1 MNTTFRRQLTLML
14 CILLAA
20 TILLGVSFWFIFD
33 RYAARKQEASLQ
45 STANSLAA
53 LTQLYSSP
61 LSMYQDWD
69 FLINLSLASAASEND
84 ILICSTDGTTVLC
97 AEDIQGCEHVGK
109 QLGNVTVEE
118 ILSRSSPIN
127 LDEEASALYGERR
140 LAVATAAY
148 SSGGDAI
155 CIVIAS
161 VERTELSSLTG
172 GALKIFALTAL
183 IVLFVVL
190 LAMPSLARR
199 EAKPIKDMAAAARQI
214 AHGNLSVRVPTG
226 YQNEEIEELAVAFNN
241 MADSVQHSETIRQ
254 EFVANVS
261 HELKT
266 PMTTIAGYLDG
277 MLDGTIPPE
286 KQRSYM
292 ELVSTEVRRL
302 SRLVRN
308 MLDVARLKDQGIP
321 PEKLSDFDI
330 CEEASQALLSFEQR
344 INQKHLNVEIDM
356 PEFGLTVHAFADAV
370 TQVLY
375 NLLDNAVK
383 FINDGGTLSIRVV
396 QQGAKAVVSV
406 GNTGPT
412 IAPEELSLIFDRFH
426 KTDKSRSTDRD
437 GVGLGLYIV
446 KTIVLAHGEDI
457 YVTSQ
462 DGKTEFTFT
471 MPLKK

>member
-20 TILLGVSFWFIFD
+20 TILLGLAFWVVFD
-33 RYAARKQEASLQ
+33 RYAARKQETSLQ
-45 STANSLAA
+45 STADTVAS
-53 LTQLYSSP
+53 LTQFYSSP
-61 LSMYQDWD
+61 ASMYLDWD
-69 FLINLSLASAASEND
+69 FRLNLSAASGASEND
-84 ILICSTDGTTVLC
+84 VLLCTTDGQVFLC
-97 AEDIQGCEHVGK
+97 AQDVQDCEHIGRT
-109 QLGNVTVEE
+109 LG
-118 ILSRSSPIN
+118 
-127 LDEEASALYGERR
+127 ASAVEKITKQGSASIDDAATLLYGEKR
-140 LAVATAAY
+140 LAVASAAY
-148 SSGGDAI
+148 SSDGTFM
-155 CIVIAS
+155 CIVVAS
-161 VERTELSSLTG
+161 MKRADLSALTG
-172 GALKIFALTAL
+172 GALRLFILTAL
-183 IVLFVVL
+183 AVFLVAL
-190 LAMPSLARR
+190 LAMPYLTRR
-199 EAKPIKDMAAAARQI
+199 ETKPIKDMAAAARQL

-226 YQNEEIEELAVAFNN
+226 YQNEEMEELAVAFNN
-241 MADSVQHSETIRQ
+241 MAASVQNSETIRQ

-277 MLDGTIPPE
+277 ILDGTIPPE
-286 KQRSYM
+286 KHRVYM

-321 PEKLSDFDI
+321 PDKLTDFDI

-344 INQKHLNVEIDM
+344 INQKHLNVDIDM

-370 TQVLY
+370 SQVIY

-383 FINDGGTLSIRVV
+383 FIDDGGTLSVHAR
-396 QQGAKAVVSV
+396 QQGGKAVVSIA
-406 GNTGPT
+406 NTGPT
-412 IAPEELSLIFDRFH
+412 IDPAELPLIFDRFH

-457 YVTSQ
+457 YVTSR

>member
-20 TILLGVSFWFIFD
+20 TILLGLAFWVVFD
-33 RYAARKQEASLQ
+33 RYAARKQETSLQ
-45 STANSLAA
+45 STADTVAS
-53 LTQLYSSP
+53 LTQFYSSP
-61 LSMYQDWD
+61 ASMYLDWD
-69 FLINLSLASAASEND
+69 FRLNLSAASGASEND
-84 ILICSTDGTTVLC
+84 VLLCTTDGQVFLC
-97 AEDIQGCEHVGK
+97 AQDVQDCEHIGRT
-109 QLGNVTVEE
+109 LG
-118 ILSRSSPIN
+118 
-127 LDEEASALYGERR
+127 ASAVEKITKQGSASIDDAATLLYGEKR
-140 LAVATAAY
+140 LAVASAAY
-148 SSGGDAI
+148 SSDGTFM
-155 CIVIAS
+155 CIVVAS
-161 VERTELSSLTG
+161 MKRADLSALTG
-172 GALKIFALTAL
+172 GTLRLFILTAL
-183 IVLFVVL
+183 AVFLVAL
-190 LAMPSLARR
+190 LAMPYLTRR
-199 EAKPIKDMAAAARQI
+199 ETKPIKDMAAAARQL

-226 YQNEEIEELAVAFNN
+226 YQNEEMEELAVAFNN
-241 MADSVQHSETIRQ
+241 MAASVQNSETIRQ

-277 MLDGTIPPE
+277 ILDGTIPPE
-286 KQRSYM
+286 KHRVYM

-321 PEKLSDFDI
+321 PDKLTDFDI

-344 INQKHLNVEIDM
+344 INQKHLNVDIDM
-356 PEFGLTVHAFADAV
+356 PEIGLTVHAFADAV
-370 TQVLY
+370 SQVIY

-383 FINDGGTLSIRVV
+383 FIDDGGTLSIHAR
-396 QQGAKAVVSV
+396 QQGGKAVVSIA
-406 GNTGPT
+406 NTGPT
-412 IAPEELSLIFDRFH
+412 IDPAELPLIFDRFH

-457 YVTSQ
+457 YVTSR

>member
-20 TILLGVSFWFIFD
+20 TILLGLAFWVVFD
-33 RYAARKQEASLQ
+33 RYAARKQETSLQ
-45 STANSLAA
+45 STADTVAS
-53 LTQLYSSP
+53 LTQFYSSP
-61 LSMYQDWD
+61 ASMYLDWD
-69 FLINLSLASAASEND
+69 FRLNLSAASGASEND
-84 ILICSTDGTTVLC
+84 VLLCTTDGQVFLC
-97 AEDIQGCEHVGK
+97 AQDVQDCEHIGRTLGTSAVEKITK
-109 QLGNVTVEE
+109 QG
-118 ILSRSSPIN
+118 S
-127 LDEEASALYGERR
+127 ASIDDAATLLYGEKR
-140 LAVATAAY
+140 LAVASAAY
-148 SSGGDAI
+148 SSDGTFM
-155 CIVIAS
+155 CIVVAS
-161 VERTELSSLTG
+161 MKRADLSALTG
-172 GALKIFALTAL
+172 GTLRLFILTAL
-183 IVLFVVL
+183 AVFLVVL
-190 LAMPSLARR
+190 LAMPYLTRR
-199 EAKPIKDMAAAARQI
+199 ETKPIKDMAAAARQL

-226 YQNEEIEELAVAFNN
+226 YQNEEMEELAVAFNN
-241 MADSVQHSETIRQ
+241 MAASVQNSETIRQ

-277 MLDGTIPPE
+277 ILDGTIPPE
-286 KQRSYM
+286 KHRVYM

-321 PEKLSDFDI
+321 PDKLTDFDI

-344 INQKHLNVEIDM
+344 INQKHLNVDIDM

-370 TQVLY
+370 SQVIY

-383 FINDGGTLSIRVV
+383 FIDDGGTLSIHAR
-396 QQGAKAVVSV
+396 QQGGKAVVSIA
-406 GNTGPT
+406 NTGPT
-412 IAPEELSLIFDRFH
+412 IDPAELPLIFDRFH

-457 YVTSQ
+457 YVTSR

>member
-20 TILLGVSFWFIFD
+20 TILLGLAFWVVFD
-33 RYAARKQEASLQ
+33 RYAARKQETSLQ
-45 STANSLAA
+45 STADTVAS
-53 LTQLYSSP
+53 LTQFYSSP
-61 LSMYQDWD
+61 ASMYLDWD
-69 FLINLSLASAASEND
+69 FRLNLSAASGASEND
-84 ILICSTDGTTVLC
+84 VLLCTTDGQVFLC
-97 AEDIQGCEHVGK
+97 AQDVQDCEHIGRT
-109 QLGNVTVEE
+109 LG
-118 ILSRSSPIN
+118 
-127 LDEEASALYGERR
+127 ASAVEKITKQGSASIDDAATLLYGEKR
-140 LAVATAAY
+140 LAVASAAY
-148 SSGGDAI
+148 SSDGTFM
-155 CIVIAS
+155 CIVVAS
-161 VERTELSSLTG
+161 MKRADLSALTG
-172 GALKIFALTAL
+172 GTLRLFILTAL
-183 IVLFVVL
+183 AVFLVAL
-190 LAMPSLARR
+190 LAMPYLTRR
-199 EAKPIKDMAAAARQI
+199 ETKPIKDMAAAARQL

-226 YQNEEIEELAVAFNN
+226 YQNEEMEELAVAFNN
-241 MADSVQHSETIRQ
+241 MAASVQNSETIRQ

-277 MLDGTIPPE
+277 ILDGTIPPE
-286 KQRSYM
+286 KHRVYM

-321 PEKLSDFDI
+321 PDKLTDFDI

-344 INQKHLNVEIDM
+344 INQKHLNVDIDM

-370 TQVLY
+370 SQVIY

-383 FINDGGTLSIRVV
+383 FIDDGGTLSVHAR
-396 QQGAKAVVSV
+396 QQGGKAVVSIA
-406 GNTGPT
+406 NTGPT
-412 IAPEELSLIFDRFH
+412 IDPAELPLIFDRFH

-457 YVTSQ
+457 YVTSR

>member
-14 CILLAA
+14 CILLVA
-20 TILLGVSFWFIFD
+20 TILLGLAFWVVFD
-33 RYAARKQEASLQ
+33 RYAARKQETSLQ
-45 STANSLAA
+45 STADTVAS
-53 LTQLYSSP
+53 LTQFYSSP
-61 LSMYQDWD
+61 ASMYLDWD
-69 FLINLSLASAASEND
+69 FRLNLSAASGASEND
-84 ILICSTDGTTVLC
+84 VLLCTTDGQVFLC
-97 AEDIQGCEHVGK
+97 AQDVQDCEHIGRT
-109 QLGNVTVEE
+109 LG
-118 ILSRSSPIN
+118 
-127 LDEEASALYGERR
+127 ASAVEKITKQGSASIDDAATLLYGEKR
-140 LAVATAAY
+140 LAVASAAY
-148 SSGGDAI
+148 SSDGTFM
-155 CIVIAS
+155 CIVVAS
-161 VERTELSSLTG
+161 MKRADLSALTG
-172 GALKIFALTAL
+172 GTLRLFILTAL
-183 IVLFVVL
+183 AVFLVAL
-190 LAMPSLARR
+190 LAMPYLTRR
-199 EAKPIKDMAAAARQI
+199 ETKPIKDMAAAARQL

-226 YQNEEIEELAVAFNN
+226 YQNEEMEELAVAFNN
-241 MADSVQHSETIRQ
+241 MAASVQNSETIRQ

-277 MLDGTIPPE
+277 ILDGTIPPE
-286 KQRSYM
+286 KHRVYM

-321 PEKLSDFDI
+321 PDKLTDFDI

-344 INQKHLNVEIDM
+344 INQKHLNVDIDM

-370 TQVLY
+370 SQVIY

-383 FINDGGTLSIRVV
+383 FIDDGGTLSVHAR
-396 QQGAKAVVSV
+396 QQGGKAVVSIA
-406 GNTGPT
+406 NTGPT
-412 IAPEELSLIFDRFH
+412 IDPAELPLIFDRFH

-457 YVTSQ
+457 YVTSR

>member
-1 MNTTFRRQLTLML
+1 MNTTFRRQFTLML

-20 TILLGVSFWFIFD
+20 TILLGLAFWVVFD
-33 RYAARKQEASLQ
+33 RYAARKQETSLQ
-45 STANSLAA
+45 STADTVAS
-53 LTQLYSSP
+53 LTQFYSSP
-61 LSMYQDWD
+61 ASMYLDWD
-69 FLINLSLASAASEND
+69 FRLNLSAASGASEND
-84 ILICSTDGTTVLC
+84 VLLCTTDGQVFLC
-97 AEDIQGCEHVGK
+97 AQDVQDCEHIGRT
-109 QLGNVTVEE
+109 LG
-118 ILSRSSPIN
+118 
-127 LDEEASALYGERR
+127 ASAVEKITKQGSASIDDAATLLYGEKR
-140 LAVATAAY
+140 LAVASAAY
-148 SSGGDAI
+148 SSDGTFM
-155 CIVIAS
+155 CIVVAS
-161 VERTELSSLTG
+161 MKRADLSALTG
-172 GALKIFALTAL
+172 GTLRLFILTAL
-183 IVLFVVL
+183 AVFLVAL
-190 LAMPSLARR
+190 LAMPYLTRR
-199 EAKPIKDMAAAARQI
+199 ETKPIKDMAAAARQL

-226 YQNEEIEELAVAFNN
+226 YQNEEMEELAVAFNN
-241 MADSVQHSETIRQ
+241 MAASVQNSETIRQ

-277 MLDGTIPPE
+277 ILDGTIPPE
-286 KQRSYM
+286 KHRVYM

-321 PEKLSDFDI
+321 PDKLTDFDI

-344 INQKHLNVEIDM
+344 INQKHLNVDIDM

-370 TQVLY
+370 SQVIY

-383 FINDGGTLSIRVV
+383 FIDDGGTLSIHAR
-396 QQGAKAVVSV
+396 QQGGKAVVSIA
-406 GNTGPT
+406 NTGPT
-412 IAPEELSLIFDRFH
+412 IDPAELPLIFDRFH

-457 YVTSQ
+457 YVTSR

>member
-20 TILLGVSFWFIFD
+20 TILLGLAFWVVFD
-33 RYAARKQEASLQ
+33 RYAARKQETSLQ
-45 STANSLAA
+45 STADTVAS
-53 LTQLYSSP
+53 LTQFYSSP
-61 LSMYQDWD
+61 ASMYLDWD
-69 FLINLSLASAASEND
+69 FRLNLSAASGASEND
-84 ILICSTDGTTVLC
+84 VLLCTTDGQVFLC
-97 AEDIQGCEHVGK
+97 AQDVQDCEHIGRT
-109 QLGNVTVEE
+109 LG
-118 ILSRSSPIN
+118 
-127 LDEEASALYGERR
+127 ASAVEKITKQGSASIDDAATLLYGEKR
-140 LAVATAAY
+140 LAVASAAY
-148 SSGGDAI
+148 SSDGTFM
-155 CIVIAS
+155 CIVVAS
-161 VERTELSSLTG
+161 MKRADLSALTG
-172 GALKIFALTAL
+172 GTLRLFILTAL
-183 IVLFVVL
+183 AVFLVAL
-190 LAMPSLARR
+190 LAMPYLTRR
-199 EAKPIKDMAAAARQI
+199 ETKPIKDMAAAARQL

-226 YQNEEIEELAVAFNN
+226 YQNEEMEELAVAFNN
-241 MADSVQHSETIRQ
+241 MAASVQNSETIRQ

-277 MLDGTIPPE
+277 ILDGTIPPE
-286 KQRSYM
+286 KHRVYM

-321 PEKLSDFDI
+321 PDKLTDFDI

-344 INQKHLNVEIDM
+344 INQKHLNVDIDM

-370 TQVLY
+370 SQVIY

-383 FINDGGTLSIRVV
+383 FIDDGGTLSVHAR
-396 QQGAKAVVSV
+396 QQGGKAVVSIA
-406 GNTGPT
+406 NTGPT
-412 IAPEELSLIFDRFH
+412 IDPAELPLIFDRFH

-457 YVTSQ
+457 YVTSH

>member
-20 TILLGVSFWFIFD
+20 TILLGLAFWVVFD
-33 RYAARKQEASLQ
+33 RYAARKQETSLQ
-45 STANSLAA
+45 STADTVAS
-53 LTQLYSSP
+53 LTQFYSSP
-61 LSMYQDWD
+61 ASMYLDWD
-69 FLINLSLASAASEND
+69 FRLNLSAASGASEND
-84 ILICSTDGTTVLC
+84 VLLCTTDGQVFLC
-97 AEDIQGCEHVGK
+97 AQDVQDCEHIGRTLGTSAVEKITK
-109 QLGNVTVEE
+109 QG
-118 ILSRSSPIN
+118 S
-127 LDEEASALYGERR
+127 ASIDDAATLLYGEKR
-140 LAVATAAY
+140 LAVASAAY
-148 SSGGDAI
+148 SSDGTFM
-155 CIVIAS
+155 CIVVAS
-161 VERTELSSLTG
+161 MKRADLSALTG
-172 GALKIFALTAL
+172 GALRLFILTAL
-183 IVLFVVL
+183 AVFLVAL
-190 LAMPSLARR
+190 LAMPYLTRR
-199 EAKPIKDMAAAARQI
+199 ETKPIKDMAAAARQL

-226 YQNEEIEELAVAFNN
+226 YQNEEMEELAVAFNN
-241 MADSVQHSETIRQ
+241 LAASVQNSETIRQ

-277 MLDGTIPPE
+277 ILDGTIPPE
-286 KQRSYM
+286 KHRVYM

-321 PEKLSDFDI
+321 PDKLTDFDI

-344 INQKHLNVEIDM
+344 INQKHLNVDIDM

-370 TQVLY
+370 SQVIY

-383 FINDGGTLSIRVV
+383 FIDDGGTLSIHAR
-396 QQGAKAVVSV
+396 QQGGKAVVSIA
-406 GNTGPT
+406 NTGPT
-412 IAPEELSLIFDRFH
+412 IDPAELPLIFDRFH

-457 YVTSQ
+457 YVTSR

>member
-20 TILLGVSFWFIFD
+20 TILLGLAFWVVFD
-33 RYAARKQEASLQ
+33 RYAARKQETSLQ
-45 STANSLAA
+45 STADTVAS
-53 LTQLYSSP
+53 LTQFYSSP
-61 LSMYQDWD
+61 ASMYLDWD
-69 FLINLSLASAASEND
+69 FRLNLSAASGASEND
-84 ILICSTDGTTVLC
+84 VLLCTTDGQVFLC
-97 AEDIQGCEHVGK
+97 AQDVQDCEHIGRT
-109 QLGNVTVEE
+109 LG
-118 ILSRSSPIN
+118 
-127 LDEEASALYGERR
+127 ASAVEKITKQGSASIDDAATLLYGEKR
-140 LAVATAAY
+140 LAVASAAY
-148 SSGGDAI
+148 SSDGTFM
-155 CIVIAS
+155 CIVVAS
-161 VERTELSSLTG
+161 MKRADLSALTG
-172 GALKIFALTAL
+172 GTLRLFILTAL
-183 IVLFVVL
+183 AVFLVAL
-190 LAMPSLARR
+190 LAMPYLTRR
-199 EAKPIKDMAAAARQI
+199 ETKPIKDMAAAARQH

-226 YQNEEIEELAVAFNN
+226 YQNEEMEELAVAFNN
-241 MADSVQHSETIRQ
+241 MAASVQNSETIRQ

-277 MLDGTIPPE
+277 ILDGTIPPE
-286 KQRSYM
+286 KHRVYM

-321 PEKLSDFDI
+321 PDKLTDFDI

-344 INQKHLNVEIDM
+344 INQKHLNVDIDM

-370 TQVLY
+370 SQVIY

-383 FINDGGTLSIRVV
+383 FIDDGGTLSIHAR
-396 QQGAKAVVSV
+396 QQGGKAVVSIA
-406 GNTGPT
+406 NTGPT
-412 IAPEELSLIFDRFH
+412 IDPAELPLIFDRFH

-457 YVTSQ
+457 YVTSR

>member
-20 TILLGVSFWFIFD
+20 TILLGLAFWVLFD
-33 RYAARKQEASLQ
+33 RYAARKQETSLQ
-45 STANSLAA
+45 STADTVAS
-53 LTQLYSSP
+53 LTQFYSSP
-61 LSMYQDWD
+61 ASMYLDWD
-69 FLINLSLASAASEND
+69 FRLNLSAASGASEND
-84 ILICSTDGTTVLC
+84 VLLCTTDGQVFLC
-97 AEDIQGCEHVGK
+97 AQDVQDCEHIGRT
-109 QLGNVTVEE
+109 LG
-118 ILSRSSPIN
+118 
-127 LDEEASALYGERR
+127 ASAVEKITKQGSASIDDAATLLYGEKR
-140 LAVATAAY
+140 LAVASAAY
-148 SSGGDAI
+148 SSDGTFM
-155 CIVIAS
+155 CIVVAS
-161 VERTELSSLTG
+161 MKRADLSALTG
-172 GALKIFALTAL
+172 GTLRLFILTAL
-183 IVLFVVL
+183 AVFLVAL
-190 LAMPSLARR
+190 LAMPYLTRR
-199 EAKPIKDMAAAARQI
+199 ETKPIKDMAAAARQL

-226 YQNEEIEELAVAFNN
+226 YQNEEMEELAVAFNN
-241 MADSVQHSETIRQ
+241 MAASVQNSETIRQ

-277 MLDGTIPPE
+277 ILDGTIPPE
-286 KQRSYM
+286 KHRVYM

-321 PEKLSDFDI
+321 PDKLTDFDI

-344 INQKHLNVEIDM
+344 INQKHLNVDIDM

-370 TQVLY
+370 SQVIY

-383 FINDGGTLSIRVV
+383 FIDDGGTLSIHAR
-396 QQGAKAVVSV
+396 QQGGKAVVSIA
-406 GNTGPT
+406 NTGPT
-412 IAPEELSLIFDRFH
+412 IDPAELPLIFDRFH

-457 YVTSQ
+457 YVTSR

>member
-20 TILLGVSFWFIFD
+20 TILLGLAFWVVFD
-33 RYAARKQEASLQ
+33 RYAARKQETSLQ
-45 STANSLAA
+45 STADTVAS
-53 LTQLYSSP
+53 LTQFYSSP
-61 LSMYQDWD
+61 ASMYLDWD
-69 FLINLSLASAASEND
+69 FRLNLSAASGASEND
-84 ILICSTDGTTVLC
+84 VLLCSTDGQVFLC
-97 AEDIQGCEHVGK
+97 AQDVQDCEHIGRT
-109 QLGNVTVEE
+109 LG
-118 ILSRSSPIN
+118 
-127 LDEEASALYGERR
+127 ASAVEKITKQGSASIDDAATLLYGEKR
-140 LAVATAAY
+140 LAVASAAY
-148 SSGGDAI
+148 SSDGTFM
-155 CIVIAS
+155 CIVVAS
-161 VERTELSSLTG
+161 MKRADLSALTG
-172 GALKIFALTAL
+172 GTLRLFILTAL
-183 IVLFVVL
+183 AVFLVAL
-190 LAMPSLARR
+190 LAMPYLTRR
-199 EAKPIKDMAAAARQI
+199 ETKPIKDMAAAARQL

-226 YQNEEIEELAVAFNN
+226 YQNEEMEELAVAFNN
-241 MADSVQHSETIRQ
+241 MAASVQNSETIRQ

-277 MLDGTIPPE
+277 ILDGTIPPE
-286 KQRSYM
+286 KHRVYM

-321 PEKLSDFDI
+321 PDKLTDFDI

-344 INQKHLNVEIDM
+344 INQKHLNVDIDM

-370 TQVLY
+370 SQVIY

-383 FINDGGTLSIRVV
+383 FIDDGGTLSVHAR
-396 QQGAKAVVSV
+396 QQGGKAVVSIA
-406 GNTGPT
+406 NTGPT
-412 IAPEELSLIFDRFH
+412 IDPAELPLIFDRFH

-457 YVTSQ
+457 YVTSR

>member
-20 TILLGVSFWFIFD
+20 TILLGLAFWVVFD
-33 RYAARKQEASLQ
+33 RYAARKQETSLQ
-45 STANSLAA
+45 STADTVAS
-53 LTQLYSSP
+53 LTQFYSSP
-61 LSMYQDWD
+61 ASMYLDWD
-69 FLINLSLASAASEND
+69 FRLNLSAASGASEND
-84 ILICSTDGTTVLC
+84 VLLCTTDGQVFLC
-97 AEDIQGCEHVGK
+97 AQDVQDCEHIGRT
-109 QLGNVTVEE
+109 LG
-118 ILSRSSPIN
+118 
-127 LDEEASALYGERR
+127 ASAVEKITKQGSASIDDAATLLYGEKR
-140 LAVATAAY
+140 LAVASAAY
-148 SSGGDAI
+148 SSDGTFM
-155 CIVIAS
+155 CIVVAS
-161 VERTELSSLTG
+161 MKRADLSALTG
-172 GALKIFALTAL
+172 GTLRLFILTAL
-183 IVLFVVL
+183 AVFLVAL
-190 LAMPSLARR
+190 LAMPYLTRR
-199 EAKPIKDMAAAARQI
+199 ETKPIKDMAAAARQL

-226 YQNEEIEELAVAFNN
+226 YQNEEMEELAVAFNN
-241 MADSVQHSETIRQ
+241 MAASVQNSETIRQ

-286 KQRSYM
+286 KQRAYM

-321 PEKLSDFDI
+321 PEKLTDFDI

-344 INQKHLNVEIDM
+344 INQKHLNVDIDM

-370 TQVLY
+370 SQVIY

-383 FINDGGTLSIRVV
+383 FIDDGGTLSIHAR
-396 QQGAKAVVSV
+396 QQGGKAVVSIA
-406 GNTGPT
+406 NTGPT
-412 IAPEELSLIFDRFH
+412 IDPAELPLIFDRFH

-457 YVTSQ
+457 YVTSR

>member
-20 TILLGVSFWFIFD
+20 TILLGLAFWVVFD
-33 RYAARKQEASLQ
+33 RYAARKQETSLQ
-45 STANSLAA
+45 STADTVAS
-53 LTQLYSSP
+53 LTQFYSSP
-61 LSMYQDWD
+61 ASMYLDWD
-69 FLINLSLASAASEND
+69 FRLNLSAASGASEND
-84 ILICSTDGTTVLC
+84 VLLCTTDGQVFLC
-97 AEDIQGCEHVGK
+97 AQDVQDCEHIGRT
-109 QLGNVTVEE
+109 LG
-118 ILSRSSPIN
+118 
-127 LDEEASALYGERR
+127 ASAVEKITKQGSASIDDAATLLYGEKR
-140 LAVATAAY
+140 LAVASAAY
-148 SSGGDAI
+148 SSDGTFM
-155 CIVIAS
+155 CIVVAS
-161 VERTELSSLTG
+161 MKRADLSALTG
-172 GALKIFALTAL
+172 GALRLFILTAL
-183 IVLFVVL
+183 AVFLVAL
-190 LAMPSLARR
+190 LAMPYLTRR
-199 EAKPIKDMAAAARQI
+199 ETKPIKDMAAAARQL

-226 YQNEEIEELAVAFNN
+226 YQNEEMEELAVAFNN
-241 MADSVQHSETIRQ
+241 MAASVQNSETIRQ

-277 MLDGTIPPE
+277 ILDGTIPPE
-286 KQRSYM
+286 KHRVYM

-321 PEKLSDFDI
+321 PDKLTDFDI

-344 INQKHLNVEIDM
+344 INQKHLNVDIDM

-370 TQVLY
+370 SQVIY

-383 FINDGGTLSIRVV
+383 FIDDGGTLSIHAR
-396 QQGAKAVVSV
+396 QQGGKAVVSIA
-406 GNTGPT
+406 NTGPT
-412 IAPEELSLIFDRFH
+412 IDPAELPLIFDRFH

-457 YVTSQ
+457 YVTSH

>member
-20 TILLGVSFWFIFD
+20 TILLGLAFWVVFD
-33 RYAARKQEASLQ
+33 RYAARKQETSLQ
-45 STANSLAA
+45 STADTVAS
-53 LTQLYSSP
+53 LTQFYSSP
-61 LSMYQDWD
+61 ASMYLDWD
-69 FLINLSLASAASEND
+69 FRLNLSAASGASEND
-84 ILICSTDGTTVLC
+84 VLLCTTDGQVFLC
-97 AEDIQGCEHVGK
+97 AQDVQDCEHIGRT
-109 QLGNVTVEE
+109 LG
-118 ILSRSSPIN
+118 
-127 LDEEASALYGERR
+127 ASAVEKITKQGSASIDDAATLLYGEKR
-140 LAVATAAY
+140 LAVASAAY
-148 SSGGDAI
+148 SSDGTFM
-155 CIVIAS
+155 CIVVAS
-161 VERTELSSLTG
+161 MKRADLSALTG
-172 GALKIFALTAL
+172 GTLRLFILTAL
-183 IVLFVVL
+183 AVFLVAL
-190 LAMPSLARR
+190 LAMPYLTRR
-199 EAKPIKDMAAAARQI
+199 ETKPIKDMAAAARQL

-226 YQNEEIEELAVAFNN
+226 YQNEEMEELAVAFNN
-241 MADSVQHSETIRQ
+241 MAASVQNSETIRQ

-277 MLDGTIPPE
+277 ILDGTIPPE
-286 KQRSYM
+286 KHRVYM

-321 PEKLSDFDI
+321 PDKLTDFDI

-344 INQKHLNVEIDM
+344 INQKHLNVDIDM

-370 TQVLY
+370 SQVIY

-383 FINDGGTLSIRVV
+383 FIDDGGTLSIHAR
-396 QQGAKAVVSV
+396 QQGGKAVVSIA
-406 GNTGPT
+406 NTGPT
-412 IAPEELSLIFDRFH
+412 IDPAELPLIFDRFH

-457 YVTSQ
+457 YVTSR

>member
-1 MNTTFRRQLTLML
+1 MNTTFWRQLTLML

-20 TILLGVSFWFIFD
+20 TILLGLAFWVVFD
-33 RYAARKQEASLQ
+33 RYAARKQETSLQ
-45 STANSLAA
+45 STADTVAS
-53 LTQLYSSP
+53 LTQFYSSP
-61 LSMYQDWD
+61 ASMYLDWD
-69 FLINLSLASAASEND
+69 FRLNLSAASGASEND
-84 ILICSTDGTTVLC
+84 VLLCTTDGQVFLC
-97 AEDIQGCEHVGK
+97 AQDVQDCEHIGRT
-109 QLGNVTVEE
+109 LG
-118 ILSRSSPIN
+118 
-127 LDEEASALYGERR
+127 ASAVEKITKQGSASIDDAATLLYGEKR
-140 LAVATAAY
+140 LAVASAAY
-148 SSGGDAI
+148 SSDGTFM
-155 CIVIAS
+155 CIVVAS
-161 VERTELSSLTG
+161 MKRADLSALTG
-172 GALKIFALTAL
+172 GALRLFILTAL
-183 IVLFVVL
+183 AVFLVAL
-190 LAMPSLARR
+190 LAMPYLTRR
-199 EAKPIKDMAAAARQI
+199 ETKPIKDMAAAARQL

-226 YQNEEIEELAVAFNN
+226 YQNEEMEELAVAFNN
-241 MADSVQHSETIRQ
+241 MAASVQNSETIRQ

-277 MLDGTIPPE
+277 ILDGTIPPE
-286 KQRSYM
+286 KHRVYM

-321 PEKLSDFDI
+321 PDKLTDFDI

-344 INQKHLNVEIDM
+344 INQKHLNVDIDM

-370 TQVLY
+370 SQVIY

-383 FINDGGTLSIRVV
+383 FIDDGGTLSIHAR
-396 QQGAKAVVSV
+396 QQGGKAVVSIA
-406 GNTGPT
+406 NTGPT
-412 IAPEELSLIFDRFH
+412 IDPAELPLIFDRFH

-457 YVTSQ
+457 YVTSR

>member
-20 TILLGVSFWFIFD
+20 TILLGLAFWVVFD
-33 RYAARKQEASLQ
+33 RYAARKQETSLQ
-45 STANSLAA
+45 STADTVAS
-53 LTQLYSSP
+53 LTQFYSSP
-61 LSMYQDWD
+61 TSMYLDWD
-69 FLINLSLASAASEND
+69 FRLNLSAASGASEND
-84 ILICSTDGTTVLC
+84 VLLCTTDGQVFLC
-97 AEDIQGCEHVGK
+97 AQDVQDCEHIGRTLGAPAVEKITK
-109 QLGNVTVEE
+109 QG
-118 ILSRSSPIN
+118 S
-127 LDEEASALYGERR
+127 ASIDDAATLLYGEKR
-140 LAVATAAY
+140 LAVASAAY
-148 SSGGDAI
+148 SSDGTFM
-155 CIVIAS
+155 CIVVAS
-161 VERTELSSLTG
+161 MKRADLSALTG
-172 GALKIFALTAL
+172 GTLRLFILTAL
-183 IVLFVVL
+183 AVFLVAL
-190 LAMPSLARR
+190 LAKPYLTRR
-199 EAKPIKDMAAAARQI
+199 ETKPIKDMAAAARQL

-226 YQNEEIEELAVAFNN
+226 YQNEEMEELAVAFNN
-241 MADSVQHSETIRQ
+241 MAASVQNSETIRQ

-286 KQRSYM
+286 KQRAYM

-321 PEKLSDFDI
+321 PDKLTDFDI

-344 INQKHLNVEIDM
+344 INQKHLNVDIDM

-370 TQVLY
+370 SQVIY

-383 FINDGGTLSIRVV
+383 FIDDGGTLSIHAR
-396 QQGAKAVVSV
+396 QQGGKAVVSIA
-406 GNTGPT
+406 NTGPT
-412 IAPEELSLIFDRFH
+412 IDPAELPLIFDRFH

-457 YVTSQ
+457 YVTSR

>member
-20 TILLGVSFWFIFD
+20 TILLGLAFWVVFD
-33 RYAARKQEASLQ
+33 RYAARKQETSLQ
-45 STANSLAA
+45 STADTVAS
-53 LTQLYSSP
+53 LTQFYSSP
-61 LSMYQDWD
+61 ASMYLDWD
-69 FLINLSLASAASEND
+69 FRLNLSAASGASEND
-84 ILICSTDGTTVLC
+84 VLLCTTDGQVFLC
-97 AEDIQGCEHVGK
+97 AQDVQDCEHIGRT
-109 QLGNVTVEE
+109 LG
-118 ILSRSSPIN
+118 
-127 LDEEASALYGERR
+127 ASAVEKITKQGSASIDDAATLLYGEKR
-140 LAVATAAY
+140 LAVASAAY
-148 SSGGDAI
+148 SSDGTFM
-155 CIVIAS
+155 CIVVAS
-161 VERTELSSLTG
+161 MKRADLSALTG
-172 GALKIFALTAL
+172 GTLQLFILTAL
-183 IVLFVVL
+183 AVFLVAL
-190 LAMPSLARR
+190 LAMPYLTRR
-199 EAKPIKDMAAAARQI
+199 ETKPIKDMAAAARQL

-226 YQNEEIEELAVAFNN
+226 YQNEEMEELAVAFNN
-241 MADSVQHSETIRQ
+241 MAASVQNSETIRQ

-277 MLDGTIPPE
+277 ILDGTIPPE
-286 KQRSYM
+286 KHRVYM

-321 PEKLSDFDI
+321 PDKLTDFDI

-344 INQKHLNVEIDM
+344 INQKHLNVDIDM

-370 TQVLY
+370 SQVIY

-383 FINDGGTLSIRVV
+383 FIDDGGTLSIHAR
-396 QQGAKAVVSV
+396 QQGGKAVVSIA
-406 GNTGPT
+406 NTGPT
-412 IAPEELSLIFDRFH
+412 IDPAELPLIFDRFH

-457 YVTSQ
+457 YVTSR

>member
-20 TILLGVSFWFIFD
+20 TILLGLAFWVVFD
-33 RYAARKQEASLQ
+33 RYAARKQETSLQ
-45 STANSLAA
+45 STADTVAS
-53 LTQLYSSP
+53 LTQFYSSP
-61 LSMYQDWD
+61 APMYLDWD
-69 FLINLSLASAASEND
+69 FRLNLSAASGASEND
-84 ILICSTDGTTVLC
+84 VLLCTTDGQVFLC
-97 AEDIQGCEHVGK
+97 AQDVQDCEHIGRT
-109 QLGNVTVEE
+109 LG
-118 ILSRSSPIN
+118 
-127 LDEEASALYGERR
+127 ASAVEKITKQGSASIDDAATLLYGEKR
-140 LAVATAAY
+140 LAVASAAY
-148 SSGGDAI
+148 SSDGTFM
-155 CIVIAS
+155 CIVVAS
-161 VERTELSSLTG
+161 MKRADLSALTG
-172 GALKIFALTAL
+172 GTLRLFILTAL
-183 IVLFVVL
+183 AVFLVAL
-190 LAMPSLARR
+190 LAMPYLTRR
-199 EAKPIKDMAAAARQI
+199 ETKPIKDMAAAARQL

-226 YQNEEIEELAVAFNN
+226 YQNEEMEELAVAFNN
-241 MADSVQHSETIRQ
+241 MAASVQNSETIRQ

-277 MLDGTIPPE
+277 ILDGTIPPE
-286 KQRSYM
+286 KHRVYM

-321 PEKLSDFDI
+321 PDKLTDFDI

-344 INQKHLNVEIDM
+344 INQKHLNVDIDM

-370 TQVLY
+370 SQVIY

-383 FINDGGTLSIRVV
+383 FIDDGGTLSIHAR
-396 QQGAKAVVSV
+396 QQGGKAVVSIA
-406 GNTGPT
+406 NTGPT
-412 IAPEELSLIFDRFH
+412 IDPAELPLIFDRFH

-457 YVTSQ
+457 YVTSR

>member
-20 TILLGVSFWFIFD
+20 TILLGLAFWVVFD
-33 RYAARKQEASLQ
+33 RYAARKQETSLQ
-45 STANSLAA
+45 STADTVAS
-53 LTQLYSSP
+53 LTQFYSSP
-61 LSMYQDWD
+61 ASMYLDWD
-69 FLINLSLASAASEND
+69 FRLNLSAASGASEND
-84 ILICSTDGTTVLC
+84 VLLCTTDGQVFLC
-97 AEDIQGCEHVGK
+97 AQDVQDCEHIGRT
-109 QLGNVTVEE
+109 LG
-118 ILSRSSPIN
+118 
-127 LDEEASALYGERR
+127 ASAVEKITKQGSASIDDAATLLYGEKR
-140 LAVATAAY
+140 LAVASAAY
-148 SSGGDAI
+148 SSDGTFM
-155 CIVIAS
+155 CIVVAS
-161 VERTELSSLTG
+161 MKRADLSALTG
-172 GALKIFALTAL
+172 GTLRLFILTAL
-183 IVLFVVL
+183 AVFLVAL
-190 LAMPSLARR
+190 LAMPYLTRR
-199 EAKPIKDMAAAARQI
+199 ETKPIKDMAAAARQL

-226 YQNEEIEELAVAFNN
+226 YQNEEMEELAVAFNN
-241 MADSVQHSETIRQ
+241 MAASVQNSETIRQ

-277 MLDGTIPPE
+277 ILDGTIPPE
-286 KQRSYM
+286 KHRVYM

-321 PEKLSDFDI
+321 PDKLTDFDI

-344 INQKHLNVEIDM
+344 INQKHLNVDIDM

-370 TQVLY
+370 SQVIY

-383 FINDGGTLSIRVV
+383 FIDDGGTLSIHAR
-396 QQGAKAVVSV
+396 QQGGKAVVSIA
-406 GNTGPT
+406 NTGPT
-412 IAPEELSLIFDRFH
+412 IDPAELPLIFDRFH

-457 YVTSQ
+457 YVTSR

-471 MPLKK
+471 TPLKK

>member
-20 TILLGVSFWFIFD
+20 TILLGLAFWVVFD
-33 RYAARKQEASLQ
+33 RYAARKQETSLQ
-45 STANSLAA
+45 STADTVAS
-53 LTQLYSSP
+53 LTQFYSSP
-61 LSMYQDWD
+61 ASMYLDWD
-69 FLINLSLASAASEND
+69 FRLNLSAASGASEND
-84 ILICSTDGTTVLC
+84 VLLCTTDGQVFLC
-97 AEDIQGCEHVGK
+97 AQDVQDCEHIGRT
-109 QLGNVTVEE
+109 LG
-118 ILSRSSPIN
+118 
-127 LDEEASALYGERR
+127 ASAVEKITKQGSASIDDAATLLYGEKR
-140 LAVATAAY
+140 LAVASAAY
-148 SSGGDAI
+148 SSDGTFM
-155 CIVIAS
+155 CIVVAS
-161 VERTELSSLTG
+161 MKRADLSALTG
-172 GALKIFALTAL
+172 GTLRLFILTAL
-183 IVLFVVL
+183 AVFLVAL
-190 LAMPSLARR
+190 LAMPYLTRR
-199 EAKPIKDMAAAARQI
+199 ETKPIKDMAAAARQL

-226 YQNEEIEELAVAFNN
+226 YQNEEMEELAVAFNN
-241 MADSVQHSETIRQ
+241 MAASVQNAETIRQ

-286 KQRSYM
+286 KQRAYM

-321 PEKLSDFDI
+321 PEKLTDFDI

-344 INQKHLNVEIDM
+344 INQKHLNVDIDM

-370 TQVLY
+370 SQVIY

-383 FINDGGTLSIRVV
+383 FIDDGGTLSIHAR
-396 QQGAKAVVSV
+396 QQGGKAVVSIA
-406 GNTGPT
+406 NTGPT
-412 IAPEELSLIFDRFH
+412 IDPAELPLIFDRFH

-457 YVTSQ
+457 YVTSR

>member
-20 TILLGVSFWFIFD
+20 TILLGLAFWVVFD
-33 RYAARKQEASLQ
+33 RYAARKQETSLQ
-45 STANSLAA
+45 STADTVAS
-53 LTQLYSSP
+53 LTQFYSSP
-61 LSMYQDWD
+61 ASMYLDWD
-69 FLINLSLASAASEND
+69 FRLNLSAASGASEND
-84 ILICSTDGTTVLC
+84 VLLCTTDGQVFLC
-97 AEDIQGCEHVGK
+97 AQDVQDCEHIGRT
-109 QLGNVTVEE
+109 LG
-118 ILSRSSPIN
+118 
-127 LDEEASALYGERR
+127 ASAVEKITKQGSASIDDAATLLYGEKR
-140 LAVATAAY
+140 LAVASAAY
-148 SSGGDAI
+148 SSDGTFM
-155 CIVIAS
+155 CIVVAS
-161 VERTELSSLTG
+161 MKRADLSALTG
-172 GALKIFALTAL
+172 GTLRLFILTAL
-183 IVLFVVL
+183 AVFLVAL
-190 LAMPSLARR
+190 LAMPYLTRR
-199 EAKPIKDMAAAARQI
+199 ETKPIKDMAAAARQL

-226 YQNEEIEELAVAFNN
+226 YQNEEMEELAVAFNN
-241 MADSVQHSETIRQ
+241 MAASVQNAETIRQ

-286 KQRSYM
+286 KHRVYM

-321 PEKLSDFDI
+321 PDKLTDFDI

-344 INQKHLNVEIDM
+344 INQKHLNVDIDM

-370 TQVLY
+370 SQVIY

-383 FINDGGTLSIRVV
+383 FIDDGGTLSIHAR
-396 QQGAKAVVSV
+396 QQGGKAVVSIA
-406 GNTGPT
+406 NTGPT
-412 IAPEELSLIFDRFH
+412 IDPAELPLIFDRFH

-457 YVTSQ
+457 YVTSR

>member
-1 MNTTFRRQLTLML
+1 MKRML

-20 TILLGVSFWFIFD
+20 TILLGLAFWVVFD
-33 RYAARKQEASLQ
+33 RYAARKQETSLQ
-45 STANSLAA
+45 STADTVAS
-53 LTQLYSSP
+53 LTQFYSSP
-61 LSMYQDWD
+61 ASMYLDWD
-69 FLINLSLASAASEND
+69 FRLNLSAASGASEND
-84 ILICSTDGTTVLC
+84 VLLCTTDGQVFLC
-97 AEDIQGCEHVGK
+97 AQDVQDCEHIGRT
-109 QLGNVTVEE
+109 LG
-118 ILSRSSPIN
+118 
-127 LDEEASALYGERR
+127 ASAVEKITKQGSASIDDAATLLYGEKR
-140 LAVATAAY
+140 LAVASAAY
-148 SSGGDAI
+148 SSDGTFM
-155 CIVIAS
+155 CIVVAS
-161 VERTELSSLTG
+161 MKRADLSALTG
-172 GALKIFALTAL
+172 GTLRLFILTAL
-183 IVLFVVL
+183 AVFLVAL
-190 LAMPSLARR
+190 LAMPYLTRR
-199 EAKPIKDMAAAARQI
+199 ETKPIKDMAAAARQL

-226 YQNEEIEELAVAFNN
+226 YQNEEMEELAVAFNN
-241 MADSVQHSETIRQ
+241 MAASVQNSETIRQ

-277 MLDGTIPPE
+277 ILDGTIPPE
-286 KQRSYM
+286 KHRVYM

-321 PEKLSDFDI
+321 PDKLTDFDI

-344 INQKHLNVEIDM
+344 INQKHLNVDIDM

-370 TQVLY
+370 SQVIY

-383 FINDGGTLSIRVV
+383 FIDDGGTLSIHAR
-396 QQGAKAVVSV
+396 QQGDKAVVSIA
-406 GNTGPT
+406 NTGPT
-412 IAPEELSLIFDRFH
+412 IDPAELPLIFDRFH

-457 YVTSQ
+457 YVTSR

>member
-20 TILLGVSFWFIFD
+20 TILLGLAFWVVFD
-33 RYAARKQEASLQ
+33 RYAARKQETSLQ
-45 STANSLAA
+45 STADTVAS
-53 LTQLYSSP
+53 LTQFYSSP
-61 LSMYQDWD
+61 ASMYLDWD
-69 FLINLSLASAASEND
+69 FRLNLSAASGASEND
-84 ILICSTDGTTVLC
+84 VLLCTTDGQVFLC
-97 AEDIQGCEHVGK
+97 AQDVQDCEHIGRT
-109 QLGNVTVEE
+109 LG
-118 ILSRSSPIN
+118 
-127 LDEEASALYGERR
+127 ASAVEKITKQGSASIDDAATLLYGEKR
-140 LAVATAAY
+140 LAVASAAY
-148 SSGGDAI
+148 SSDGTFM
-155 CIVIAS
+155 CIVVAS
-161 VERTELSSLTG
+161 MKRADLSALTG
-172 GALKIFALTAL
+172 GALRLFILTAL
-183 IVLFVVL
+183 AVFLVAL
-190 LAMPSLARR
+190 LAMPYLTRR
-199 EAKPIKDMAAAARQI
+199 ETKPIKDMAAAARQL

-226 YQNEEIEELAVAFNN
+226 YQNEEMEELAVAFNN
-241 MADSVQHSETIRQ
+241 MAASVQNSETIRQ

-277 MLDGTIPPE
+277 ILDGTIPPE
-286 KQRSYM
+286 KHRVYM

-321 PEKLSDFDI
+321 PDKLTDFDI

-344 INQKHLNVEIDM
+344 INQKHLNVDIDM
-356 PEFGLTVHAFADAV
+356 PEFGLTVHAFAEAV
-370 TQVLY
+370 SQVIY

-383 FINDGGTLSIRVV
+383 FIDDGGTLSIHAR
-396 QQGAKAVVSV
+396 QQGGKAVVSIA
-406 GNTGPT
+406 NTGPT
-412 IAPEELSLIFDRFH
+412 IDPAELPLIFDRFH

-457 YVTSQ
+457 YVTSR

>member
-20 TILLGVSFWFIFD
+20 TILLGLAFWVVFD
-33 RYAARKQEASLQ
+33 RYAARKQETSLQ
-45 STANSLAA
+45 STADTVAS
-53 LTQLYSSP
+53 LTQFYSSP
-61 LSMYQDWD
+61 ASMYLDWD
-69 FLINLSLASAASEND
+69 FRLNLSAASGASEND
-84 ILICSTDGTTVLC
+84 VLLCTTDGQVFLC
-97 AEDIQGCEHVGK
+97 AQDVQDCEHIGRT
-109 QLGNVTVEE
+109 LG
-118 ILSRSSPIN
+118 
-127 LDEEASALYGERR
+127 ASAVEKITKQGSASIDDAATLLYGEKR
-140 LAVATAAY
+140 LAVASAAY
-148 SSGGDAI
+148 SSDGTFM
-155 CIVIAS
+155 CIVVAS
-161 VERTELSSLTG
+161 MKRADLSALTG
-172 GALKIFALTAL
+172 GTLRLFILTAL
-183 IVLFVVL
+183 AVFLVAL
-190 LAMPSLARR
+190 LAMPYLTRR
-199 EAKPIKDMAAAARQI
+199 ETKPIKDMAAAARQL

-226 YQNEEIEELAVAFNN
+226 YQNEEMEELAVAFNN
-241 MADSVQHSETIRQ
+241 MAASVQNSETIRQ

-277 MLDGTIPPE
+277 ILDGTIPPE
-286 KQRSYM
+286 KQRAYM

-321 PEKLSDFDI
+321 PDKLTDFDI

-344 INQKHLNVEIDM
+344 INQKHLNVDIDM

-370 TQVLY
+370 SQVIY

-383 FINDGGTLSIRVV
+383 FIDDGGTLSIHAR
-396 QQGAKAVVSV
+396 QQGGKAVVSIA
-406 GNTGPT
+406 NTGPT
-412 IAPEELSLIFDRFH
+412 IDPAELPLIFDRFH

-457 YVTSQ
+457 YVTSR

>member
-20 TILLGVSFWFIFD
+20 TILLGLAFWVVFD
-33 RYAARKQEASLQ
+33 RYAARKQETSLQ
-45 STANSLAA
+45 STADTVAP
-53 LTQLYSSP
+53 LTQFYSSP
-61 LSMYQDWD
+61 ASMYLDWD
-69 FLINLSLASAASEND
+69 FRLNLSAASGASEND
-84 ILICSTDGTTVLC
+84 VLLCTTDGQVFLC
-97 AEDIQGCEHVGK
+97 AQDVQDCEHIGRT
-109 QLGNVTVEE
+109 LG
-118 ILSRSSPIN
+118 
-127 LDEEASALYGERR
+127 ASAVEKITKQGSASIDDAATLLYGEKR
-140 LAVATAAY
+140 LAVASAAY
-148 SSGGDAI
+148 SSDGTFM
-155 CIVIAS
+155 CIVVAS
-161 VERTELSSLTG
+161 MKRADLSAPTG
-172 GALKIFALTAL
+172 GTLRLFILTAL
-183 IVLFVVL
+183 AVFLVAL
-190 LAMPSLARR
+190 LAMPYLTRR
-199 EAKPIKDMAAAARQI
+199 ETKPIKDMAAAARQL

-226 YQNEEIEELAVAFNN
+226 YQNEEMEELAVAFNN
-241 MADSVQHSETIRQ
+241 MAASVQNSETIRQ

-277 MLDGTIPPE
+277 ILDGTIPPE
-286 KQRSYM
+286 KHRVYM

-321 PEKLSDFDI
+321 PDKLTDFDI

-344 INQKHLNVEIDM
+344 INQKHLNVDIDM

-370 TQVLY
+370 SQVIY

-383 FINDGGTLSIRVV
+383 FIDDGGTLSIHAR
-396 QQGAKAVVSV
+396 QQGGKAVVSIA
-406 GNTGPT
+406 NTGPT
-412 IAPEELSLIFDRFH
+412 IDPAELPLIFDRFH

-457 YVTSQ
+457 YVTSRV
-462 DGKTEFTFT
+462 GKTEFTFT

>member
-1 MNTTFRRQLTLML
+1 M
-14 CILLAA
+14 I
-20 TILLGVSFWFIFD
+20 V
-33 RYAARKQEASLQ
+33 
-45 STANSLAA
+45 
-53 LTQLYSSP
+53 
-61 LSMYQDWD
+61 
-69 FLINLSLASAASEND
+69 FLI
-84 ILICSTDGTTVLC
+84 I
-97 AEDIQGCEHVGK
+97 
-109 QLGNVTVEE
+109 
-118 ILSRSSPIN
+118 
-127 LDEEASALYGERR
+127 
-140 LAVATAAY
+140 
-148 SSGGDAI
+148 
-155 CIVIAS
+155 
-161 VERTELSSLTG
+161 
-172 GALKIFALTAL
+172 
-183 IVLFVVL
+183 L
-190 LAMPSLARR
+190 LAMPFLTRR
-199 EAKPIKDMAAAARQI
+199 ETKPIKDMAAAARQL

-241 MADSVQHSETIRQ
+241 MAASVQHSETIRQ
-254 EFVANVS
+254 EFVANIS

-286 KQRSYM
+286 KHRAYM

-321 PEKLSDFDI
+321 PEKLTDFDI

-344 INQKHLNVEIDM
+344 INQKNLNVEIDM

-383 FINDGGTLSIRVV
+383 FIDKVEEPKPNEPQTGGTLTIRAAA
-396 QQGAKAVVSV
+396 QGGKAVVTV

-412 IAPEELSLIFDRFH
+412 IDPAELPLIFDRFH

-457 YVTSQ
+457 YVTSR

>member
-20 TILLGVSFWFIFD
+20 TILLGLAFWVVFD
-33 RYAARKQEASLQ
+33 RYAARKQETSLQ
-45 STANSLAA
+45 STADTVAS
-53 LTQLYSSP
+53 LTQFYSSP
-61 LSMYQDWD
+61 ASMYLDWD
-69 FLINLSLASAASEND
+69 FRLNLSAASGASEND
-84 ILICSTDGTTVLC
+84 VLLCTTDGQVFLC
-97 AEDIQGCEHVGK
+97 AQDVQDCEHIGRT
-109 QLGNVTVEE
+109 LG
-118 ILSRSSPIN
+118 
-127 LDEEASALYGERR
+127 ASAVEKITKQGSASIDDAATLLYGEKR
-140 LAVATAAY
+140 LAVASAAY
-148 SSGGDAI
+148 SSDGTFM
-155 CIVIAS
+155 CIVVAS
-161 VERTELSSLTG
+161 MKRADLSALTG
-172 GALKIFALTAL
+172 GTLRLFILTAL
-183 IVLFVVL
+183 AVFLVAL
-190 LAMPSLARR
+190 LAMPYLTRR
-199 EAKPIKDMAAAARQI
+199 ETKPIKDMAAAARQL

-226 YQNEEIEELAVAFNN
+226 YQNEEMEELAVAFNN
-241 MADSVQHSETIRQ
+241 MAASVQNSETIRQ

-277 MLDGTIPPE
+277 ILDGTIPPE
-286 KQRSYM
+286 KHRVYM

-321 PEKLSDFDI
+321 PDKLTDFDI

-344 INQKHLNVEIDM
+344 INQKHLNVDIDM

-370 TQVLY
+370 SQVIY

-383 FINDGGTLSIRVV
+383 FIDDGGTLSIHAR
-396 QQGAKAVVSV
+396 QQGGKAVVSIA
-406 GNTGPT
+406 NTGPT
-412 IAPEELSLIFDRFH
+412 IDPAELPLIFDRFH

-457 YVTSQ
+457 YVTGR

>member
-20 TILLGVSFWFIFD
+20 TILLGLAFWVVFD
-33 RYAARKQEASLQ
+33 RYAARKQETSLQ
-45 STANSLAA
+45 STADTVAS
-53 LTQLYSSP
+53 LTQFYSSP
-61 LSMYQDWD
+61 ASMYLDWD
-69 FLINLSLASAASEND
+69 FRLNLSAASGASEND
-84 ILICSTDGTTVLC
+84 VLLCTTDGQVFLC
-97 AEDIQGCEHVGK
+97 AQDVQDCEHIGRTLGAPAVEKITK
-109 QLGNVTVEE
+109 QG
-118 ILSRSSPIN
+118 S
-127 LDEEASALYGERR
+127 ASIDDAATLLYGEKR
-140 LAVATAAY
+140 LAVASAAY
-148 SSGGDAI
+148 SSDGTFM
-155 CIVIAS
+155 CIVVAS
-161 VERTELSSLTG
+161 MKRADLSALTG
-172 GALKIFALTAL
+172 GTLRLFILTAL
-183 IVLFVVL
+183 AVFLVAL
-190 LAMPSLARR
+190 LAMPYLTRR
-199 EAKPIKDMAAAARQI
+199 ETKPIKDMAAAARQL

-226 YQNEEIEELAVAFNN
+226 YQNEEMEELAVAFNN
-241 MADSVQHSETIRQ
+241 MAASVQNSETIRQ

-277 MLDGTIPPE
+277 ILDGTIPPE
-286 KQRSYM
+286 KHRVYM

-321 PEKLSDFDI
+321 PDKLTDFDI

-344 INQKHLNVEIDM
+344 INQKHLNVDIDM

-370 TQVLY
+370 SQVIY

-383 FINDGGTLSIRVV
+383 FIDDGGTLSIHAR
-396 QQGAKAVVSV
+396 QQGGKAVVSIA
-406 GNTGPT
+406 NTGPT
-412 IAPEELSLIFDRFH
+412 IDPAELPLIFDRFH

-457 YVTSQ
+457 YVTSR